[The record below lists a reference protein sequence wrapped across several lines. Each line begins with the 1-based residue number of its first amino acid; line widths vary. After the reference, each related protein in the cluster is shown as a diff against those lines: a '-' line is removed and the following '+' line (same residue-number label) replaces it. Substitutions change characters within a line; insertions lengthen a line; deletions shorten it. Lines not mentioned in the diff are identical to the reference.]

1 MKLLSANETKRK
13 QMLLAGGAGVGLIS
27 LLVFGLWFTDP
38 NKDQPSLREKQR
50 EQAAEVTK
58 SFRTKKAVSAE
69 ETWIAKSEEKIAE
82 LENKNRDVTTA
93 MRNIRT
99 SLAELG
105 IDVGALAKQSQEK
118 PGAGT
123 PGAEEEEAGLPI
135 PNLKPKPPDPLPLLK
150 TPEPPTVNPP
160 LPAIPALPSP
170 LPPGQGTRLITPAR
184 NVAGQPDKTSPQQ
197 QNGEIHMVTV
207 GNRPAGDGDAKNV
220 KQYIPAGSFASV
232 RLLSGVDAP
241 TGGAANA
248 NPIPVLLRVMTDGTL
263 PNFFHSN
270 VSSCHVV
277 ASAHGEIS
285 SERAHIQLERISCVL
300 LNGNAIETQVKGYIT
315 GEDGKA
321 GMRGRLVSKQ
331 GSLIARS
338 LLTGLASGFGR
349 TLQQQ
354 SQQLA
359 TSPLG
364 AVATVDPNR
373 VLQAGAGAGIST
385 ALEKIADYY
394 LQRANEIYPII
405 EIAANREGEA
415 ILQEGVSLDQPI
427 LHNTRE
433 GEDLL

>member
-1 MKLLSANETKRK
+1 MKLLGANETKRK
-13 QMLLAGGAGVGLIS
+13 QMLLAGGTGVGLVG

-38 NKDQPSLREKQR
+38 NKDEPSLREKQR
-50 EQAAEVTK
+50 EKAAEVTK
-58 SFRTKKAVSAE
+58 SFRTNKAVSAE

-82 LENKNRDVTTA
+82 LENKNRDVTMA
-93 MRNIRT
+93 MRNIQAG
-99 SLAELG
+99 LAELG

-118 PGAGT
+118 PGETA
-123 PGAEEEEAGLPI
+123 PEEKAGLP
-135 PNLKPKPPDPLPLLK
+135 PDLKPKPSDPLPLLK

-160 LPAIPALPSP
+160 LPAIPPLPSP
-170 LPPGQGTRLITPAR
+170 LPPEQGTRLTTLTR
-184 NVAGQPDKTSPQQ
+184 NFAGQPDKTSPQQ
-197 QNGEIHMVTV
+197 HNGEIHMVTV
-207 GNRPAGDGDAKNV
+207 GNQPAETGDARNV

-241 TGGAANA
+241 TGGAASA

-300 LNGNAIETQVKGYIT
+300 LNGNTIETQVKGYIT

-338 LLTGLASGFGR
+338 LLAGLASGFGR

-394 LQRANEIYPII
+394 IQRANEIYPII

>member
-1 MKLLSANETKRK
+1 MRLLSANETKRK
-13 QMLLAGGAGVGLIS
+13 QMLLAGGAGVGFVS

-38 NKDQPSLREKQR
+38 NKDEPSLREKQR
-50 EQAAEVTK
+50 EKAAEVTK

-82 LENKNRDVTTA
+82 LENKNRDMTTA
-93 MRNIRT
+93 MRNIQT

-105 IDVGALAKQSQEK
+105 IDAGALAKQSQAK
-118 PGAGT
+118 PGEPA
-123 PGAEEEEAGLPI
+123 PEEEAGLP
-135 PNLKPKPPDPLPLLK
+135 PDLKPKLPDPLALLK
-150 TPEPPTVNPP
+150 TPEPSTVNPP
-160 LPAIPALPSP
+160 LPAIPTLPSP
-170 LPPGQGTRLITPAR
+170 LPPGQGTRLIPPIQDF
-184 NVAGQPDKTSPQQ
+184 AGQPDKTSPQQ
-197 QNGEIHMVTV
+197 QPGEIHMVTV
-207 GNRPAGDGDAKNV
+207 GNHPAGAGDAKNV

-359 TSPLG
+359 TNPLG
-364 AVATVDPNR
+364 AVATVNPNR

-415 ILQEGVSLDQPI
+415 ILQEGISLDQPI

-433 GEDLL
+433 EEDLS